1 MSDKDTEA
9 AANCEVCRVKCWT
22 REGFF
27 GKYSYKY
34 LCTPTVSCLGKGA
47 NAPMWLGKD
56 EKLPLLLS
64 VVLGLQHCLAMLAG
78 IATSGGLLIA
88 GDTCMAFQC
97 ALQPFMVS
105 TSWLASGIL
114 TLIQV
119 FRCKIRGTPFYLGTG
134 LISVMGTSFTFLP
147 IAREMTTAYIQDAKN
162 TGDPRCVT
170 LDSGVIDCPRVG
182 MEGYGAFLGTCMVA
196 CFLEIA
202 ISFIPSRIRAK
213 MFPPV
218 VLGVA
223 VMMIGAG
230 LVSSGIKYVGGG
242 VFCGENMATRA
253 AAFGSGPQICN
264 ENGDVTLAF
273 GAPQHIGLAASVILF
288 GVVLNVAGSP
298 FLKSTFL
305 FWGLVFGTIVAAI
318 SSYTDDEGIQYDYF
332 GDSAK
337 EKVDAAPAFVFFW
350 SEDQFPISF
359 DIVYLLPILLATYIT
374 TAETVGDVTMTALY
388 SGITDPE
395 DVNERIQGGLLAD
408 GVNSFLA
415 CCFGTAPN
423 TTFSQN
429 NGIIKL
435 SQCASRS
442 AGLACAIWLI
452 LLGIFG

>member
-1 MSDKDTEA
+1 
-9 AANCEVCRVKCWT
+9 
-22 REGFF
+22 
-27 GKYSYKY
+27 
-34 LCTPTVSCLGKGA
+34 
-47 NAPMWLGKD
+47 
-56 EKLPLLLS
+56 
-64 VVLGLQHCLAMLAG
+64 
-78 IATSGGLLIA
+78 
-88 GDTCMAFQC
+88 
-97 ALQPFMVS
+97 MVS

-202 ISFIPSRIRAK
+202 ISFIPSRSEPRAAPAAHSHALPHALPRTRRIRAK

-395 DVNERIQGGLLAD
+395 DVNERRQTRL
-408 GVNSFLA
+408 SRKT
-415 CCFGTAPN
+415 TA
-423 TTFSQN
+423 
-429 NGIIKL
+429 
-435 SQCASRS
+435 
-442 AGLACAIWLI
+442 
-452 LLGIFG
+452 